1 MDIRIRGQTTSSI
14 TMMGDRDFRTTIQTA
29 LSSIGKELQLDIDPK
44 NIQTIHLQEVVQ
56 CLRRSYFDR
65 IDPVEIE
72 RRGFNELLSGLLRK
86 LEYGSEPKVFEID
99 DIKLEGQTDM
109 IVDDAI
115 LLFRPAQGELENP
128 IANDVLYLNACLW
141 IYDKTE
147 GIVVYITGDR
157 KETTFS
163 LTRNKKM
170 FEEVIRRVRVL
181 NNLLKEQK
189 APILEPSTECS
200 ECQYYERCFIKKKNS
215 KHVDIGEMLGLGKFG
230 HQD

>member
-1 MDIRIRGQTTSSI
+1 
-14 TMMGDRDFRTTIQTA
+14 MMGDRDFRSIIQNA
-29 LSSIGKELQLDIDPK
+29 LGSIGRELQLNIDSK
-44 NIQTIHLQEVVQ
+44 DIQTIHLQEVVQ

-65 IDPVEIE
+65 IEPVEIE

-86 LEYGSEPKVFEID
+86 LEYGSEPKEFEIE
-99 DIKLEGQTDM
+99 DIKLKGQTDM
-109 IVDDAI
+109 LVDDI
-115 LLFRPAQGELENP
+115 VLLFRSAQGELENP
-128 IANDVLYLNACLW
+128 LANDVLYLNACLW
-141 IYDKTE
+141 IYDKPE
-147 GIVVYITGDR
+147 GIIVYISGDR

-200 ECQYYERCFIKKKNS
+200 DCQYFEKCFMKKKNS

-230 HQD
+230 GND

>member
-1 MDIRIRGQTTSSI
+1 
-14 TMMGDRDFRTTIQTA
+14 MMGDRDYRTIIQTA
-29 LSSIGKELQLDIDPK
+29 LRSIGKELQLDIDSE
-44 NIQTIHLQEVVQ
+44 NIQTINLQEVVQ

-65 IDPVEIE
+65 IDPIEIE

-86 LEYGSEPKVFEID
+86 LEYGSEPKEFEID
-99 DIKLEGQTDM
+99 DIKLQGQTDM

-115 LLFRPAQGELENP
+115 MLFRSTQTELENP
-128 IANDVLYLNACLW
+128 LANDVLYLNACLW

-147 GIVVYITGDR
+147 GIVVYITGDK

-200 ECQYYERCFIKKKNS
+200 ECQYYEKCFIKKKNS

>member
-1 MDIRIRGQTTSSI
+1 
-14 TMMGDRDFRTTIQTA
+14 MMGDRDFRTTIQTA

-99 DIKLEGQTDM
+99 DIKLQGQTDM

-115 LLFRPAQGELENP
+115 MLFRPATQSELENP
-128 IANDVLYLNACLW
+128 LANDVLYLNACLW

-200 ECQYYERCFIKKKNS
+200 ECQYYERCFMKRKNS

>member
-1 MDIRIRGQTTSSI
+1 
-14 TMMGDRDFRTTIQTA
+14 MMGDRDFRTTIQTA

-86 LEYGSEPKVFEID
+86 LEYGSESKIFEID

-115 LLFRPAQGELENP
+115 MLFRPAQGELENP
-128 IANDVLYLNACLW
+128 VANDVLYLNACLW

-189 APILEPSTECS
+189 APILEPSAECS
-200 ECQYYERCFIKKKNS
+200 ECQYYEKCFMKKKNS
-215 KHVDIGEMLGLGKFG
+215 KHVDIGEMLGMGKFG
-230 HQD
+230 NKG

>member
-1 MDIRIRGQTTSSI
+1 
-14 TMMGDRDFRTTIQTA
+14 MMGDRDFRTTIQTA
-29 LSSIGKELQLDIDPK
+29 LASIGKELQLDIDPK

-65 IDPVEIE
+65 IDPIEIE

-99 DIKLEGQTDM
+99 DIKLQGQTDM

-115 LLFRPAQGELENP
+115 MLFRPAAQSELENP
-128 IANDVLYLNACLW
+128 LANDVLYLNACLW

-200 ECQYYERCFIKKKNS
+200 ECQYYEKCFMKKKNS
-215 KHVDIGEMLGLGKFG
+215 KHVDIGEMLGMGKFG
-230 HQD
+230 NKG

>member
-1 MDIRIRGQTTSSI
+1 
-14 TMMGDRDFRTTIQTA
+14 MMGDRDFRTTIQTA

-86 LEYGSEPKVFEID
+86 LEYGSESKIFEID

-115 LLFRPAQGELENP
+115 MLFRPAQGELENP

-189 APILEPSTECS
+189 APILEPSAECS
-200 ECQYYERCFIKKKNS
+200 ECQYYEKCFMKKKNS
-215 KHVDIGEMLGLGKFG
+215 KHVDIGEMLGMGKFG
-230 HQD
+230 NKG

>member
-1 MDIRIRGQTTSSI
+1 
-14 TMMGDRDFRTTIQTA
+14 MMGDRDFRTTIQTA

-86 LEYGSEPKVFEID
+86 LEYGSEPKIFEID

-115 LLFRPAQGELENP
+115 MLFRPAQGELENP

-147 GIVVYITGDR
+147 GIVVYMTGDR

-189 APILEPSTECS
+189 APILEPSAECS
-200 ECQYYERCFIKKKNS
+200 ECQYYEKCFMKKKNS
-215 KHVDIGEMLGLGKFG
+215 KHVDIGEMLGMGKFG
-230 HQD
+230 NKG

>member
-1 MDIRIRGQTTSSI
+1 MR
-14 TMMGDRDFRTTIQTA
+14 
-29 LSSIGKELQLDIDPK
+29 SIGKELQLDIDSK
-44 NIQTIHLQEVVQ
+44 NIQTINLQEVVQ

-86 LEYGSEPKVFEID
+86 LEYGSDPKEFEID
-99 DIKLEGQTDM
+99 EIKLKGQTDM
-109 IVDDAI
+109 LVDDVI
-115 LLFRPAQGELENP
+115 MLFRSAQNELENP
-128 IANDVLYLNACLW
+128 LANDVLYLNACLW
-141 IYDKTE
+141 IYDKNE

-189 APILEPSTECS
+189 SPILEPSTECS
-200 ECQYYERCFIKKKNS
+200 DCQYYERCFVKKKNS
-215 KHVDIGEMLGLGKFG
+215 KQVDIGEMLGLGKFG

>member
-1 MDIRIRGQTTSSI
+1 
-14 TMMGDRDFRTTIQTA
+14 MMGDRDFRTIIQSA
-29 LSSIGKELQLDIDPK
+29 LRSIGKELQLDIDSK

-86 LEYGSEPKVFEID
+86 LEYGSDPKEFEID
-99 DIKLEGQTDM
+99 DIRLKGQTDM
-109 IVDDAI
+109 LVDDVI
-115 LLFRPAQGELENP
+115 MLFRPAQNELDNP
-128 IANDVLYLNACLW
+128 LANDILYLNACLW

-147 GIVVYITGDR
+147 GIIVYITGDR

-163 LTRNKKM
+163 LSRNNKM
-170 FEEVIRRVRVL
+170 FEEVVRRVRVL
-181 NNLLKEQK
+181 NDLLKKQK

-200 ECQYYERCFIKKKNS
+200 ECQYYERCFMKKKNS
-215 KHVDIGEMLGLGKFG
+215 KQVDIGEMLGLGKFG